1 LHEKDLAIA
10 NTGRFSASAGLQKQV
25 VLEPRLLLRWNYV
38 GRMVLAAAIFFA
50 AVGVWTQPQIGKLD
64 LLIPS
69 LSFALATAVTVGSFA
84 YSETYRRALRVNFLY
99 VQSIF
104 DTLLVTA
111 VVHVTGGASSPF
123 AALYILV
130 IATSTLLLPL
140 GGGLLIAA
148 LGNVLYVA
156 DVIWGVETP
165 LTSAVGLQ
173 LGVFSAVALGIGLL
187 SVSLRREGEGKAL
200 AVAELGH
207 LKLQGE
213 DILRNI
219 RSGVLTVDSEGR
231 LLYANPMAE
240 QLLGLNLNARL
251 DQPVIEMIGAVAP
264 ELAYAVRRSVVDRVR
279 TTRVEG
285 TVATSTREFAVGV
298 TTTYTEGDGL
308 RTHRTTTAIFQDI
321 SDQKRLEALR
331 LRAER
336 LEGVAELSSAL
347 AHEIKNP
354 LASIRS
360 AVEQMSRMPRVGE
373 DERTLSQL
381 VIRESDRLARLLTD
395 FLDFA
400 RVRVART
407 GLVDVGA
414 LVRGAAALA
423 GAHPDRRDGVR
434 VTCVVREDAR
444 LTVQGDE
451 DLLHRAIFNLML
463 NAVQASPAGGEVRVE
478 AAPTKDDEHA
488 GLGKIFDAG
497 GVTVR
502 VSDDGPGIPPDIRDR
517 LFDPFFTTKPGG
529 SGLGLAVVHRA
540 IEAHRGLLFFDSVG
554 RGALFT
560 VLLPRSQSAVDAKEY
575 GEHA

>member
-1 LHEKDLAIA
+1 
-10 NTGRFSASAGLQKQV
+10 
-25 VLEPRLLLRWNYV
+25 
-38 GRMVLAAAIFFA
+38 
-50 AVGVWTQPQIGKLD
+50 
-64 LLIPS
+64 
-69 LSFALATAVTVGSFA
+69 
-84 YSETYRRALRVNFLY
+84 
-99 VQSIF
+99 
-104 DTLLVTA
+104 
-111 VVHVTGGASSPF
+111 
-123 AALYILV
+123 
-130 IATSTLLLPL
+130 
-140 GGGLLIAA
+140 
-148 LGNVLYVA
+148 
-156 DVIWGVETP
+156 
-165 LTSAVGLQ
+165 
-173 LGVFSAVALGIGLL
+173 
-187 SVSLRREGEGKAL
+187 VSLRREGEGKAL

-240 QLLGLNLNARL
+240 QLLELNLNARL

-264 ELAYAVRRSVVDRVR
+264 ELAYAVLRSVVDRVR

-321 SDQKRLEALR
+321 SGQKRLEALR

-478 AAPTKDDEHA
+478 VAPTKDDEHA
-488 GLGKIFDAG
+488 GLGPMFDAG

-560 VLLPRSQSAVDAKEY
+560 VLLPRSPSAVDVLEY